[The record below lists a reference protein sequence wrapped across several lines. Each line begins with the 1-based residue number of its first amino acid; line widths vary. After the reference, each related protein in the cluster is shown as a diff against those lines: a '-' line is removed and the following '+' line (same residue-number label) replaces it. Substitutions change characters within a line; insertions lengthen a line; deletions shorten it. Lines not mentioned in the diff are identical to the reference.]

1 MTDTEKLKVV
11 QEVTNLLAMRLKLEG
26 EDFFALPKLTRN
38 LLIISFQVGV
48 EYWQGKVEEVKGKTL
63 EELDIE
69 DTAF

>member
-1 MTDTEKLKVV
+1 
-11 QEVTNLLAMRLKLEG
+11 MRLKLEG